1 MLIIAYCVAFC
12 NTLFALSIAQLD
24 VHLIM
29 AGSAQAHEVFC
40 RMRPA
45 TGDRELV
52 VHLFGWCHAA
62 FCITALTV
70 GVRLIILISDAFPFA
85 SVFFLYVLRSLV
97 FVILLSG

>member
-1 MLIIAYCVAFC
+1 MSV
-12 NTLFALSIAQLD
+12 SQLD

-29 AGSAQAHEVFC
+29 AGSAQAHKVFC

-52 VHLFGWCHAA
+52 VYLFGGCHVSFGIAA
-62 FCITALTV
+62 LAV
-70 GVRLIILISDAFPFA
+70 GVRPIILISDAFPFA

>member
-1 MLIIAYCVAFC
+1 
-12 NTLFALSIAQLD
+12 
-24 VHLIM
+24 
-29 AGSAQAHEVFC
+29 
-40 RMRPA
+40 MRPT

-85 SVFFLYVLRSLV
+85 SVFLFDVLRSLV
-97 FVILLSG
+97 FVVLLSG